1 MNTIENLSIAATRQ
15 MPEVVFEANGKLSIS
30 GRAIPDNA
38 VPFFEVLR
46 EWIDKLECPEIT
58 FDINLEYMN
67 TSASMQLFSLLRCL
81 EDKNSIINLT
91 VTWHYEE
98 DDEDHYDTGLL
109 FEEKLDRISFC
120 YLVEAA

>member
-1 MNTIENLSIAATRQ
+1 MNQIENLRIAATRA
-15 MPEVVFEANGKLSIS
+15 MPEVIFEVNGRLSIS

-38 VPFFEVLR
+38 IPFFEVLR
-46 EWIDKLECPEIT
+46 EWIDKLECSEIS

-81 EDKNSIINLT
+81 EDKNNINELT

-109 FEEKLDRISFC
+109 FEEKLDRTSFC
-120 YLVEAA
+120 YLVDAA